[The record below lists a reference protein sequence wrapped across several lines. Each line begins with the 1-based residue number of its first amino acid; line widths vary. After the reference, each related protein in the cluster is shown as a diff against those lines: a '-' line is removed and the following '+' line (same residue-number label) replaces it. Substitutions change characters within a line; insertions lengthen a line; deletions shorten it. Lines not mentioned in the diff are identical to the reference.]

1 LIIIDYY
8 IPLSVLK
15 LNYDMIVQRLKRDIS
30 TDMELAE
37 KYYSIL
43 SAINNLHLT
52 EREIQLIAF
61 TAIKGNITFANV
73 REEFCKTYKST
84 SPTINNIVSKLKKIG
99 VFVKEN
105 GKVKVNPIISID
117 FKKDITLDIRLVH
130 EEANINVGEGMD
142 NQENGNQPSDIREN
156 N

>member
-1 LIIIDYY
+1 
-8 IPLSVLK
+8 
-15 LNYDMIVQRLKRDIS
+15 MIVQRLKRDVS

-61 TAIKGNITFANV
+61 TAIKGNITYANV

-99 VFVKEN
+99 VFIKEN
-105 GKVKVNPIISID
+105 GKVKINPIISID
-117 FKKDITLDIRLVH
+117 FKKDITLDIKLIH
-130 EEANINVGEGMD
+130 EEATVNVSEGVD
-142 NQENGNQPSDIREN
+142 YQENGNQPSDI
-156 N
+156 

>member
-1 LIIIDYY
+1 
-8 IPLSVLK
+8 
-15 LNYDMIVQRLKRDIS
+15 MIVQKLKRDVS

-84 SPTINNIVSKLKKIG
+84 SPTINNIVSKLKRLGI
-99 VFVKEN
+99 FTKEN
-105 GKVKVNPIISID
+105 GKVKVNPKIIID
-117 FKKDITLDIRLVH
+117 FKKDLMLNIKLVH
-130 EEANINVGEGMD
+130 EEASINVSERVD
-142 NQENGNQPSDIREN
+142 HQEDGN
-156 N
+156 